1 MSSLTDTLFGSTNS
15 SDYAVNYTKATAS
28 DLTSDIGNLLSAYK
42 NTQGDVLS
50 FEQQYRPQYTALN
63 LSDIG
68 QYGQGYS
75 QLGGQLG
82 LQGVSQV
89 QQARMG
95 ELYGQGQLA
104 SGARGVMQALSPE
117 QASLIS
123 QAQQRA
129 NTAYAS
135 SQGLNAQETRA
146 AQQAAREGAAASG
159 RLGGNA
165 AIAQEVL
172 NRESYLQSKR
182 SEADTARQNAYNLA
196 SQFYTTPGMQLIT
209 QQPYGLQLGSSYL
222 SSAQQS
228 LGASTPQLFSSDTAL
243 NIGATERGNV
253 LAASTATQA
262 NAANVA
268 AAKTSATGQIIS
280 GIAEGAGTA
289 AAGIAMASDRRVK
302 KDIEKIGETKMGLPI
317 YTFKYKDG
325 NKTQMGVMAQDVEK
339 KIPKA
344 VSNRNGIKMVN
355 YSLIK

>member
-1 MSSLTDTLFGSTNS
+1 MSYYGLITAGVGAATSIYGASQAGKGSS
-15 SDYAVNYTKATAS
+15 SNYSVSYTPATSS

-42 NTQGDVLS
+42 NTQGDILS
-50 FEQQYRPQYTALN
+50 FEQQYRPQYAALN
-63 LSDIG
+63 LADIG
-68 QYGQGYS
+68 QYAQGYS
-75 QLGGQLG
+75 QLGGELG
-82 LQGVSQV
+82 LQGINQV

-135 SQGLNAQETRA
+135 SQGLNAQETRL

-222 SSAQQS
+222 TAAQQS

-268 AAKTSATGQIIS
+268 AAKT
-280 GIAEGAGTA
+280 TA
-289 AAGIAMASDRRVK
+289 ASQIAGSAISAGGNILS
-302 KDIEKIGETKMGLPI
+302 E
-317 YTFKYKDG
+317 YYK
-325 NKTQMGVMAQDVEK
+325 NK
-339 KIPKA
+339 
-344 VSNRNGIKMVN
+344 
-355 YSLIK
+355 

>member
-1 MSSLTDTLFGSTNS
+1 MSGVISAAAITAGAGIYSASRSKKGGSS
-15 SDYAVNYTKATAS
+15 SNYSVSYTPATS
-28 DLTSDIGNLLSAYK
+28 SNLTSDIGNLLSAYK
-42 NTQGDVLS
+42 NTQGDILS
-50 FEQQYRPQYTALN
+50 FEQQYRPQYGALN
-63 LSDIG
+63 LADIG

-75 QLGGQLG
+75 QLGGELG
-82 LQGVSQV
+82 LQGINQV

-135 SQGLNAQETRA
+135 SQGLNAQETRL

-172 NRESYLQSKR
+172 NRESYLQGKR
-182 SEADTARQNAYNLA
+182 QEADTARQNAYNLA
-196 SQFYTTPGMQLIT
+196 SQFYTTPGMSLIT
-209 QQPYGLQLGSSYL
+209 QRPYGLELGSSYL
-222 SSAQQS
+222 TAAQQS

-243 NIGATERGNV
+243 NIGATERGNA

-268 AAKTSATGQIIS
+268 AAKT
-280 GIAEGAGTA
+280 TA
-289 AAGIAMASDRRVK
+289 ASQIAGSAISAGGNILS
-302 KDIEKIGETKMGLPI
+302 E
-317 YTFKYKDG
+317 YFK
-325 NKTQMGVMAQDVEK
+325 NK
-339 KIPKA
+339 
-344 VSNRNGIKMVN
+344 
-355 YSLIK
+355 